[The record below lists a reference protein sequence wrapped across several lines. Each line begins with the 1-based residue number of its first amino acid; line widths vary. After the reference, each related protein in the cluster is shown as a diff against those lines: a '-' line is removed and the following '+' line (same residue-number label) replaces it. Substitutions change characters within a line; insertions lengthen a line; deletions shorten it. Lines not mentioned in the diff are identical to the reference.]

1 LRPLNFYLPILND
14 LYRQSYSQ
22 YQPLLKVRSPH
33 SAHRYGQFLAGV
45 GADMDDLLFEPTIVW
60 LAIRL
65 NARIESEKMQAMF
78 QSPNSP
84 IEAMWLQY
92 RKWFDLSSEK
102 ARTNR
107 LFA

>member
-1 LRPLNFYLPILND
+1 MRPLNLYLPILND

-22 YQPLLKVRSPH
+22 YQPLLKVRRPH

-45 GADMDDLLFEPTIVW
+45 GADMDDLLFEPAIVW

-78 QSPNSP
+78 QPNRSHVAP
-84 IEAMWLQY
+84 IQEVV
-92 RKWFDLSSEK
+92 
-102 ARTNR
+102 
-107 LFA
+107 